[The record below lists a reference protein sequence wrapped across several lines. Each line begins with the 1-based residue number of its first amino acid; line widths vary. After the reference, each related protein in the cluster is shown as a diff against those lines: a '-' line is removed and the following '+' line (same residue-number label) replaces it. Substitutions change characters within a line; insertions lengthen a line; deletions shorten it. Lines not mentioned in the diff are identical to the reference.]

1 MDAQPRVV
9 GAAVSRWARR
19 VDAGHG
25 AIVSALRQLGCAV
38 LDLSRL
44 GGGCP
49 DLLVWRPGRTADWC
63 VGEGWLVE
71 VKRRD
76 RTGGDSGLSDGQ
88 REFLEDWPGPTCVL
102 WSVEDSIAW
111 ATGARRPEMPA
122 WAQRQE
128 GKR

>member
-9 GAAVSRWARR
+9 GAAVSRYARR
-19 VDAGHG
+19 TDAGHG

-44 GGGCP
+44 GGDVP
-49 DLLVWRPGRTADWC
+49 DLLVCGGPLKPARQA
-63 VGEGWLVE
+63 WLVE
-71 VKRRD
+71 VKRPD
-76 RTGGDSGLSDGQ
+76 RTGGDSGLSKGQ
-88 REFLEDWPGPTCVL
+88 RDLLGQWPGSWAVV
-102 WSVEDSIAW
+102 WSLDDAIAW